1 MIEIIVF
8 IVGMAGVRDQTRRMR
23 LHEESGIPVDRA
35 KDMVKRAT
43 GIPRRQF
50 FLETRRQGNRWEW
63 VPKSRVL
70 TDVPQASLINNLSF
84 NLYFKLKSISLSLNY
99 HIVSLNHTI

>member
-1 MIEIIVF
+1 MAMIEIIVF

-63 VPKSRVL
+63 APKSRVL
-70 TDVPQASLINNLSF
+70 TDVPQASRSSRGGI
-84 NLYFKLKSISLSLNY
+84 
-99 HIVSLNHTI
+99 IVLRARMGRHYRPRSRI